1 MTRRE
6 AWLAAALAALFALG
20 IARALQLAWICDDS
34 FISLR
39 YAENLVAGQGLVY
52 NAGERVEGYT
62 NLLWTLLLAALLRVG
77 VDPIR
82 AAELPGI
89 AAYAGLAWLLAW
101 ESWRRSRAPGR
112 AFLPLAA
119 ALVLVCDDF
128 QVWATGGLET
138 ALFGLLV
145 ASGLLAT
152 RDAPESPARPK
163 RAGVLLALAVLTR
176 PDALLFVLVGV
187 ASWWLPFDRCP
198 APERRRAALATLLPV
213 AAVLALLVPWKLAY
227 YGELLPT
234 AFHSKSATRPYLAQG
249 LVYLGITL
257 AKNWFLLAVG
267 AGALVARARGPRV
280 LPRAVRGYQRF
291 LLLAAGSFVAYVVWV
306 GGDFMAARRL
316 LPAAP
321 LVFLVLEE
329 GLARWREPT
338 RALLA
343 AAAILV
349 AAALPAPVFERVA
362 RINHVGE
369 ERLFYP
375 REAIDARRAQ
385 AGVVRAAL
393 EGTGARV
400 AFEGGMCVFGYYSRL
415 PYLVE
420 LTGLTQYSLAK
431 RPLLERGP
439 IGHEKTAD
447 DAWLR
452 ENRIHLVVSQDFP
465 PIAKPAPRRHD
476 ELVFGNLARAR
487 IVLYSDAVMDPLRD
501 RPGVDFAPIERV
513 LETAVREMETADA
526 ARAREILSGLE
537 AWYFE
542 HAGPRGEERARPL
555 REILAR
561 KEAELARRAQA
572 DGLESRPPRSE
583 P

>member
-1 MTRRE
+1 VTRRE
-6 AWLAAALAALFALG
+6 AWTAVGLAALFGLG
-20 IARALQLAWICDDS
+20 IARAVQLAWVCDDS

-39 YAENLVAGQGLVY
+39 YAENLVAGHGLVY

-62 NLLWTLLLAALLRVG
+62 NLLWTLLLAALLRLG

-89 AAYAGLAWLLAW
+89 AAYAGLAWVLAW

-145 ASGLLAT
+145 AAGLLAT
-152 RDAPESPARPK
+152 RDAPESPARPWL
-163 RAGVLLALAVLTR
+163 AGVLLALAVLTR
-176 PDALLFVLVGV
+176 PDGALFALVGV

-198 APERRRAALATLLPV
+198 ASARRRAALATLLPV
-213 AAVLALLVPWKLAY
+213 AAVIAVLVPWKLVY

-234 AFHSKSATRPYLAQG
+234 AFYSKSATRPYLAQG
-249 LVYLGITL
+249 LVYLGVYL
-257 AKNWFLLAVG
+257 AKNWFLLAAG
-267 AGALVARARGPRV
+267 TGALVAWGRGQRV
-280 LPRAVRGYQRF
+280 LPRAVRGYERF
-291 LLLAAGSFVAYVVWV
+291 LLLGAGTFVAYVVWV

-329 GLARWREPT
+329 GVSRWREPV
-338 RALLA
+338 RMALGA
-343 AAAILV
+343 SAILV
-349 AAALPAPVFERVA
+349 AAALPAPIFERVA
-362 RINHVGE
+362 RINHIGE

-375 REAIDARRAQ
+375 REAIEARRMQ
-385 AGVVRAAL
+385 AEAVRAAL
-393 EGTGARV
+393 EGTPARV

-431 RPLLERGP
+431 RPLSERGP

-447 DAWLR
+447 DDWLR
-452 ENRIHLVVSQDFP
+452 ENGIHLLVGQEFP
-465 PIAKPAPRRHD
+465 PVARHAQRRHD
-476 ELVFGNLARAR
+476 ELVFGDLARAR
-487 IVLYSDAVMDPLRD
+487 IVLYSDAVMDPLRG

-513 LETAVREMETADA
+513 LEAAAREMEAADSERA
-526 ARAREILSGLE
+526 AEILAGLE
-537 AWYFE
+537 VWYFD
-542 HAGPRGEERARPL
+542 HAGPRGEARARPL
-555 REILAR
+555 REILER
-561 KEAELARRAQA
+561 KALS
-572 DGLESRPPRSE
+572 SRQ
-583 P
+583 